1 MGGGGSGMH
10 NGPLNIGN
18 FTSVSSGGG
27 NVIHNNS
34 GNHTAISGGR
44 KQTADNHAYTLYK
57 PNKPNARGKFSNGG
71 GSISG
76 DANGSF
82 DNTGYG
88 NGSMM
93 GVDKSFN
100 INNFS
105 TNPNTTASRFYNP
118 KNQAGSPHQNNLMND
133 TQTRFMQNL

>member
-1 MGGGGSGMH
+1 MQNH

-18 FTSVSSGGG
+18 CTSVSSGGG
-27 NVIHNNS
+27 NVMHSNT

-57 PNKPNARGKFSNGG
+57 PNKQNARGKFSNGG

-82 DNTGYG
+82 DNSGYG
-88 NGSMM
+88 NGSFMA
-93 GVDKSFN
+93 VDKNLN

-118 KNQAGSPHQNNLMND
+118 KNG
-133 TQTRFMQNL
+133 